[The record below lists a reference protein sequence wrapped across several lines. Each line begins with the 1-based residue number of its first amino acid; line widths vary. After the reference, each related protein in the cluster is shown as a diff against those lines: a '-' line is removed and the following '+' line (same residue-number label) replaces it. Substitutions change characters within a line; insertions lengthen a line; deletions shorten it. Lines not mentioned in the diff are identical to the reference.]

1 MNLQNAQENQVFW
14 LKDGRKIRNLHE
26 LVRELHRADEETFRY
41 HVNEQKNDF
50 ANWVKDVLKDDILA
64 TRIRNVKDKAAME
77 RFVGT
82 RIHELRTAEQPAVI
96 NPVKPAVKPIAAP
109 VIKAKPAAKPIVK
122 PAKPIIAPVQP
133 VVKAPTIVN
142 AGPTTKMKI
151 VPHIVKTGP
160 TTKLNVAMPRTI
172 VNAGKTTPLHVIARH
187 ELAKAQTAIKRVMH
201 SSKNYASTLAGYVLL
216 GIVMGVAIMIASLVL
231 L

>member
-1 MNLQNAQENQVFW
+1 MNLQNAQENQVFL
-14 LKDGRKIRNLHE
+14 LKGGRKIRNLHE

-50 ANWVKDVLKDDILA
+50 ANWIKDVLKDNVLA
-64 TRIRNVKDKAAME
+64 TRVRNVKDKAAME

-82 RIHELRTAEQPAVI
+82 RIHELRTAEQPVQQNRI
-96 NPVKPAVKPIAAP
+96 VKPV
-109 VIKAKPAAKPIVK
+109 VKAKPALKQVV
-122 PAKPIIAPVQP
+122 APVEKP
-133 VVKAPTIVN
+133 KIVM

-151 VPHIVKTGP
+151 VPHRIIVKTGP
-160 TTKLNVAMPRTI
+160 TTKLNVHPQRTV
-172 VNAGKTTPLHVIARH
+172 VNAGKTTPLHIA
-187 ELAKAQTAIKRVMH
+187 AKEQIEKTRTIIKTVV
-201 SSKNYASTLAGYVLL
+201 SKSRDYASTITGYVLL

>member
-1 MNLQNAQENQVFW
+1 MNLQNAPENQVFW
-14 LKDGRKIRNLHE
+14 MKDGRKIKNLHE

-64 TRIRNVKDKAAME
+64 TRIKNVKDKAAME

-82 RIHELRTAEQPAVI
+82 RIHELRTAAQPVVKA
-96 NPVKPAVKPIAAP
+96 KPAI
-109 VIKAKPAAKPIVK
+109 KPAAKPIVK
-122 PAKPIIAPVQP
+122 AKPITAPVKP
-133 VVKAPTIVN
+133 VVKAPTIVK

-151 VPHIVKTGP
+151 VPHRIIVKTGP
-160 TTKLNVAMPRTI
+160 TTKLNVHPQRNV
-172 VNAGKTTPLHVIARH
+172 VNAGKTTPLHIA
-187 ELAKAQTAIKRVMH
+187 AKEQLEKTRTIVKAVA
-201 SSKNYASTLAGYVLL
+201 SKSRDYASTITGYVLL